1 MSDLSLTVHLRD
13 AVQGRIAVKE
23 RLLPHIGAHLMAQ
36 RRLKVT
42 VEEAEDERSLQQNAF
57 MWAYVLKTISRQAVI
72 DGIGADENGWHL
84 YFKRR
89 LLGYR
94 VVKVKVPGK
103 KRPSITRELRSTT
116 GLSVRRMSKYLDE
129 MMAIAATE
137 FGVTFDAGKRWEDWK
152 A

>member
-1 MSDLSLTVHLRD
+1 MSEIRAVWSDAEQAGRHFAQTVRPFCHEQWKQGKRL
-13 AVQGRIAVKE
+13 AV
-23 RLLPHIGAHLMAQ
+23 HICEQ
-36 RRLKVT
+36 
-42 VEEAEDERSLQQNAF
+42 EDERSVKQNAF
-57 MWAYVLKTISRQAVI
+57 MWAFVLKSIKVQAVI

-94 VVKVKVPGK
+94 IVKTKVPGK

-116 GLSVRRMSKYLDE
+116 DLSVKRMSKYLDE
-129 MMAIAATE
+129 VMAAAATE
-137 FGVTFDAGKRWEDWK
+137 FGVTFEAGRRWEDWN

>member
-1 MSDLSLTVHLRD
+1 MSDLSLTVHLQN
-13 AVQGRIAVKE
+13 AVQGRIAVKDQV
-23 RLLPHIGAHLMAQ
+23 LPFIGAHLAAQ

-42 VEEAEDERSLQQNAF
+42 VVEAEDERSLQQNAF
-57 MWAYVLKTISRQAVI
+57 MWGYVLKTISRQAVI

-116 GLSVRRMSKYLDE
+116 GLSVKRMSKYLDE
-129 MMAIAATE
+129 MMAVAATE
-137 FGVTFDAGKRWEDWK
+137 FGVTFETGRRWEDWQV
-152 A
+152 